1 MEYLITTEN
10 INFFVRNGAKKYAYI
25 KEVKK
30 EKIKDKSKV
39 NIIKENENTYDVLE
53 ITVSGVPKNGAFDLK
68 NLEEF
73 TDELEFTFKNT
84 NKNTLFYCE
93 DQKEIN
99 LTDYLGNTIKV
110 SDKSRLLFSTYN
122 L

>member
-1 MEYLITTEN
+1 MKTLTTYQKLLYLE
-10 INFFVRNGAKKYAYI
+10 F
-25 KEVKK
+25 
-30 EKIKDKSKV
+30 
-39 NIIKENENTYDVLE
+39 L
-53 ITVSGVPKNGAFDLK
+53 KNGAFDLK

-110 SDKSRLLFSTYN
+110 SDKSRLLFSSYN